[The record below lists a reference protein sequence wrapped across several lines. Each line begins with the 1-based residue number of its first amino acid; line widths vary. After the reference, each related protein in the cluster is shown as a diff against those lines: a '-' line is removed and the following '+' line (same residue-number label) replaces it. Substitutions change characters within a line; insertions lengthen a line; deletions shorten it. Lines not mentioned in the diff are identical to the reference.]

1 MLGKLTSKISWLPFL
16 SLGIVMIAL
25 SSSDVQEAS
34 EAAREYRR
42 VSQPVIEKYVVGIG
56 SGPGTGMLSNSP
68 PEPMTTE
75 ERLELFSELA
85 HLRFRT
91 DQSKLGYMFYVQLFL
106 GVALIGAA
114 GLRLGR
120 AKRAVQTPNAEQ
132 GEDANA
138 GHAPT

>member
-1 MLGKLTSKISWLPFL
+1 
-16 SLGIVMIAL
+16 MIAL
-25 SSSDVQEAS
+25 SLSEVQEAS
-34 EAAREYRR
+34 EAAREYRM

-85 HLRFRT
+85 HLRFKA
-91 DQSKLGYMFYVQLFL
+91 DQSKLGYMFYVRLFL

-120 AKRAVQTPNAEQ
+120 AKRVVQTPNAEQ

-138 GHAPT
+138 GHVPG